1 MPRLSLALRRNR
13 PENKP
18 AAHWKPASGYWAS
31 SFQSIAVLHN
41 DAYNTFMTDQ
51 TGNKGKT
58 RITIRIDT
66 DVLDWFKSEVDTAGD
81 GNYQTL
87 INRAL
92 REFIHDRNQFNENLL
107 RRVIREELAATKST
121 PATFKSNTTISR

>member
-1 MPRLSLALRRNR
+1 MA
-13 PENKP
+13 
-18 AAHWKPASGYWAS
+18 
-31 SFQSIAVLHN
+31 
-41 DAYNTFMTDQ
+41 TQ

-66 DVLDWFKSEVDTAGD
+66 DVLEWFKSEVDTGGD

-92 REFIHDRNQFNENLL
+92 REFIHDRNQFNETLL
-107 RRVIREELAATKST
+107 RRVIREELAASKNT
-121 PATFKSNTTISR
+121 PAPFKSNTTISR